1 MDKLISRRDLEF
13 LLYEVLDIESL
24 TQRERYRDHSRATFK
39 DILDVAYKIA
49 LEHFATHNKKN
60 DQQEPW
66 FDGEKVHTNPEVK
79 AALEAYRQ
87 AGLFAATHD
96 YALGG
101 IQLPYVISTAYGAF
115 FKAANIATSSFA
127 LLTAGNA
134 NVLRK
139 YGSPSQQKKYLLP
152 QLEGRFFGT
161 MCLSEPHAG
170 SSLTDILTRAEPQ
183 PDGTYRLNGSKMWI
197 SGGDHEIAENIV
209 HLVLAKI
216 PGGPPG
222 VKGISLFIVPK
233 YRVND
238 DGSLGPRNGVKV
250 AGLNHKM
257 GYRGIPNCLLSLE
270 DAVGELVGAPHQGL
284 SYMFTM
290 MNEARIGVGMGAMA
304 LAYTGYLHALEYAQ
318 ERTQGRRLHD
328 KNPAN
333 PAVPILQHPDVRR
346 MLLMQKAYAEGCL
359 HLCLYAARLVDEE
372 RTAPTPE
379 AARQANLLL
388 EVLTPV
394 VKGWSSELGMRA
406 NELAIQVHGGYG
418 YTRDYNVEQFY
429 RDNRLNAIHEGT
441 NGIQALDL
449 LARKVGMQGG
459 LGFRLWAQQI
469 EQTVRAC
476 QEDTGL
482 PADLRRY
489 AEQLGQALK
498 TTTEVTQHL
507 LSKAAQG
514 EVERAFAN
522 SFAYLELF
530 GTLTL
535 AWLWLQQAQQ
545 SVGKEGAFYR
555 GKLEAARYFFHYE
568 LDKVPLLAARLMRLD
583 DVFLCPEQD
592 WLTES

>member
-1 MDKLISRRDLEF
+1 MEKLISRRDLEF
-13 LLYEVLDIESL
+13 LLYEVLDVESL
-24 TQRERYRDHSRATFK
+24 TNRARYADHSRETFK

-49 LEHFATHNKKN
+49 AEQFATHNKKN
-60 DQQEPW
+60 DQEEPW

-79 AALEAYRQ
+79 VALDEYRK

-96 YALGG
+96 YELGG

-115 FKAANIATSSFA
+115 FKAANIATSSYA

-139 YGSPSQQKKYLLP
+139 YGSEAQQKKYLIP

-183 PDGTYRLNGSKMWI
+183 EGGTYKLNGSKMWI
-197 SGGDHEIAENIV
+197 SGGDHEVAENIV

-216 PGGPPG
+216 SGGPPG

-238 DGSLGPRNGVKV
+238 DGSLGPRNGVKL

-257 GYRGIPNCLLSLE
+257 GYAGIPNCLLSLE
-270 DAVGELVGAPHQGL
+270 DAVGELVGEPHQGL

-304 LAYTGYLHALEYAQ
+304 LAYTGYLHALEYAR
-318 ERTQGRRLHD
+318 ERTQGRRLTD
-328 KNPAN
+328 KNPAS
-333 PAVPILQHPDVRR
+333 PAVPIIQHPDVRR

-359 HLCLYAARLVDEE
+359 YLCLYAARLVDEQ
-372 RTAPTPE
+372 RTATTPE
-379 AARQANLLL
+379 AAEQAHLLL

-394 VKGWSSELGMRA
+394 VKGWSSELGLRA

-449 LARKVGMQGG
+449 LGRKVGMQGG
-459 LGFRLWAQQI
+459 AGLELWAAEIQKTIAQSR
-469 EQTVRAC
+469 ELRAESEL
-476 QEDTGL
+476 QGY
-482 PADLRRY
+482 AD
-489 AEQLGQALK
+489 QLAQALK
-498 TTTEVTQHL
+498 TTVEVTQYL
-507 LSKAAQG
+507 LSKAAAG
-514 EVERAFAN
+514 EVEQAFAN

-530 GTLTL
+530 GTVTL
-535 AWLWLQQAQQ
+535 AWLWLQQAQK
-545 SVGKEGAFYR
+545 SVGQEGNFYR
-555 GKLEAARYFFHYE
+555 GKLEATRYFFNYE
-568 LDKVPLLAARLMRLD
+568 LDKVPLLASRLKRMDNLFVYPD
-583 DVFLCPEQD
+583 QD
-592 WLTES
+592 WL

>member
-13 LLYEVLDIESL
+13 LLYEVLDVEAL
-24 TQRERYRDHSRATFK
+24 TGRERYADHSRETFK
-39 DILDVAYKIA
+39 DIFDVAYKIA
-49 LEHFATHNKKN
+49 GEQFATHNKKN
-60 DQQEPW
+60 DQEEPW

-79 AALEAYRQ
+79 AALNEYRK

-96 YALGG
+96 YELGG
-101 IQLPYVISTAYGAF
+101 IQLPYVISTAYGSV
-115 FKAANIATSSFA
+115 FKAANIATSSYA

-134 NVLRK
+134 NVIRK
-139 YGSPSQQKKYLLP
+139 YGSEAQKKKYLTP

-170 SSLTDILTRAEPQ
+170 SSLTDILTRAEPVEG
-183 PDGTYRLNGSKMWI
+183 GTFRLNGSKMWI
-197 SGGDHEIAENIV
+197 SGGDHEVSENIV

-238 DGSLGPRNGVKV
+238 DGSLGGRNGVKL

-257 GYRGIPNCLLSLE
+257 GYAGIPNCLLSFE
-270 DAVGELVGAPHQGL
+270 DAVGELVGEPHQGL

-304 LAYTGYLHALEYAQ
+304 LAYTGYLHALEYAR
-318 ERTQGRRLHD
+318 ERTQGRRLTD
-328 KNPAN
+328 KNPAS
-333 PAVPILQHPDVRR
+333 PAVPIIHHSDVRR
-346 MLLMQKAYAEGCL
+346 MLLTQKAYAEGCL

-372 RTAPTPE
+372 RTAATAE
-379 AARQANLLL
+379 AAEQARLLL

-394 VKGWSSELGMRA
+394 VKGWSSELGLRA

-449 LARKVGMQGG
+449 LGRKVGMQGG
-459 LGFRLWAQQI
+459 AGYGLWAGEIQKTI
-469 EQTVRAC
+469 EERGQRA
-476 QEDTGL
+476 EGSEL
-482 PADLRRY
+482 HGY
-489 AEQLGQALK
+489 AEQLEAALN
-498 TTTEVTQHL
+498 TTTEVTRFL
-507 LSKAAQG
+507 LGKAAAG
-514 EVERAFAN
+514 EVEKALAN
-522 SFAYLELF
+522 SFAYMELF
-530 GTLTL
+530 GTVTL
-535 AWLWLQQAQQ
+535 AWCWLQQAR
-545 SVGKEGAFYR
+545 VAEGKEGNFYR
-555 GKLEAARYFFHYE
+555 GKLEAARYFFNYE
-568 LDKVPLLAARLMRLD
+568 LDKVPLLAARLKRMD
-583 DVFLCPEQD
+583 DVFVMPSDD
-592 WLTES
+592 WM

>member
-13 LLYEVLDIESL
+13 LLYEVLEVEAL
-24 TQRERYRDHSRATFK
+24 TQRERYRDHSRQTFK
-39 DILDVAYKIA
+39 DILEVAHKIA
-49 LEHFATHNKKN
+49 VEHFATHNKKN
-60 DQQEPW
+60 DQQEPY

-96 YALGG
+96 YELGG

-115 FKAANIATSSFA
+115 FKAANIATASFA

-197 SGGDHEIAENIV
+197 SGGDHEISENIV

-233 YRVND
+233 FLVGE
-238 DGSLGPRNGVKV
+238 DGRLGPRNGVKL

-270 DAVGELVGAPHQGL
+270 DAVGELVGEPHQGL

-304 LAYTGYLHALEYAQ
+304 LAYTGYLHALEYARG
-318 ERTQGRRLHD
+318 RTQGRRLSD
-328 KNPAN
+328 KNPAS

-346 MLLMQKAYAEGCL
+346 MLLMQKAYAEGSL

-379 AARQANLLL
+379 AAQQAHLLL
-388 EVLTPV
+388 ELLTPV
-394 VKGWSSELGMRA
+394 VKGWSSELGLKA
-406 NELAIQVHGGYG
+406 NELALQVHGGYG

-459 LGFRLWAQQI
+459 AAYKLWVREIERTIAQSRGPGSELKEYADRL
-469 EQTVRAC
+469 E
-476 QEDTGL
+476 
-482 PADLRRY
+482 
-489 AEQLGQALK
+489 QALN
-498 TTTEVTQHL
+498 TTTEVTQLL
-507 LSKAAQG
+507 LSKAAEG
-514 EVERAFAN
+514 AVERAFAN

-530 GTLTL
+530 GTVTL
-535 AWLWLQQAQQ
+535 AWLWLQQAQK
-545 SVGKEGAFYR
+545 SMGREGAFYR
-555 GKLEAARYFFHYE
+555 GKLEAARYFYHYE
-568 LDKVPLLAARLMRLD
+568 LDKVPLLAARLRRLD

-592 WLTES
+592 WLAEC

>member
-1 MDKLISRRDLEF
+1 MEKLISRRDLEF
-13 LLYEVLDIESL
+13 LLYEVLEVEAL
-24 TQRERYRDHSRATFK
+24 TQRERYRDHSRETFK
-39 DILDVAYKIA
+39 DTLDVAYRIA

-60 DQQEPW
+60 DQEEPW
-66 FDGEKVHTNPEVK
+66 FDGERVHTNPEVK

-101 IQLPYVISTAYGAF
+101 IQLPYVIATAYGAL
-115 FKAANIATSSFA
+115 FKAANIATASFA

-134 NVLRK
+134 NLLRK
-139 YGSPSQQKKYLLP
+139 YGSPAQQKKYLLP
-152 QLEGRFFGT
+152 QLEGRFLGT

-170 SSLTDILTRAEPQ
+170 SSLTDLLTRAEPQ
-183 PDGTYRLNGSKMWI
+183 ADGTYRLNGSKMWI

-233 YRVND
+233 YLVRE
-238 DGSLGPRNGVKV
+238 DGRLGPRNGVRV

-318 ERTQGRRLHD
+318 TRTQGRRLHD
-328 KNPAN
+328 KNPAS
-333 PAVPILQHPDVRR
+333 PAVPIIQHPDVRR
-346 MLLMQKAYAEGCL
+346 MLIMQKAYAEGCL

-379 AARQANLLL
+379 AAEQARLLL

-394 VKGWSSELGMRA
+394 VKAWSSELGMRA

-459 LGFRLWAQQI
+459 QGFRLWAQEVERTIQ
-469 EQTVRAC
+469 AC
-476 QEDTGL
+476 RGVEALQ
-482 PADLRRY
+482 PY
-489 AEQLGQALK
+489 AATLEQALR

-507 LSKAAQG
+507 LNKAAQG
-514 EVERAFAN
+514 AVERAFAN

-530 GTLTL
+530 GTVTL
-535 AWLWLQQAQQ
+535 AWLWLEQARKAL
-545 SVGKEGAFYR
+545 GKEGAFYR
-555 GKLEAARYFFHYE
+555 GKLEATRYFFLYE

-583 DVFLCPEQD
+583 DVFLYPEQD
-592 WLTES
+592 WLVAD

>member
-13 LLYEVLDIESL
+13 LLYEVLDVETL
-24 TQRERYRDHSRATFK
+24 TQRERYRDHSRETFK
-39 DILDVAYKIA
+39 DVLDLAHKIA
-49 LEHFATHNKKN
+49 IEHFATHNKKN
-60 DQQEPW
+60 DQEEPY
-66 FDGEKVHTNPEVK
+66 FDGEKVHTNPEVR
-79 AALEAYRQ
+79 AALEAYRR

-96 YALGG
+96 YELGG

-115 FKAANIATSSFA
+115 FKAANVATASFA

-139 YGSPSQQKKYLLP
+139 YGSPSQQKKYLRP
-152 QLEGRFFGT
+152 QLEGRYFGT

-197 SGGDHEIAENIV
+197 SGGDHEVSENIV

-233 YRVND
+233 YLVSD
-238 DGSLGPRNGVKV
+238 DGRLGPRNGVRL

-270 DAVGELVGAPHQGL
+270 DAVGELVGEPHQGL

-304 LAYTGYLHALEYAQ
+304 LAYTGYLHALEYAR
-318 ERTQGRRLHD
+318 ERTQGRRLSD
-328 KNPAN
+328 KNPAS
-333 PAVPILQHPDVRR
+333 PAVPIIQHPDVRR

-359 HLCLYAARLVDEE
+359 HLCLYAARLVDEQ
-372 RTAPTPE
+372 RTATTAE
-379 AARQANLLL
+379 AAEQAHLLL

-394 VKGWSSELGMRA
+394 VKGWSSELGLRA

-418 YTRDYNVEQFY
+418 YTRDYNLEQFY

-459 LGFRLWAQQI
+459 AGFRLWAAEIQNTIAQSK
-469 EQTVRAC
+469 
-476 QEDTGL
+476 GL
-482 PADLRRY
+482 GAENALRGY
-489 AEQLGQALK
+489 AEQLADALQA
-498 TTTEVTQHL
+498 TAEVTQHL
-507 LSKAAQG
+507 LSKAASG

-530 GTLTL
+530 GTVTL

-545 SVGKEGAFYR
+545 SVGKEGPFYR
-555 GKLEAARYFFHYE
+555 GKLEATRYFFNYE
-568 LDKVPLLAARLMRLD
+568 LDKVPLLVARLKRLD
-583 DVFLCPEQD
+583 DVFVCPDQD
-592 WLTES
+592 WL